1 MDYDK
6 GAAWCQ
12 RVAGEVE
19 GSPMN
24 SVVCGECRLICI
36 GSHHIESEF
45 SLRYKFVPKVNGER
59 WVSAGENRDEVPL
72 EGLYCAFCF
81 VHPFV
86 EGGNTLVSGVRR
98 SKV

>member
-1 MDYDK
+1 MTDSFGVRVRDRNPHVRNCPSFANGIVDHDE

-24 SVVCGECRLICI
+24 SVVCGDCRLICI
-36 GSHHIESEF
+36 GLHHVESEF

-59 WVSAGENRDEVPL
+59 
-72 EGLYCAFCF
+72 
-81 VHPFV
+81 
-86 EGGNTLVSGVRR
+86 
-98 SKV
+98 